1 MTNKYPSTEFK
12 HRIKSLKKDLKEF
25 CNQTIEIYRIST
37 NLIENYDEE
46 TKLEVHERSRKLSIY
61 SYEIEKSCI
70 NFMAVEKPVASDL
83 MYIESTIRV
92 ISHIKRIAQLSNKI
106 AESSEKIQKQ
116 KKHEKLLGDLKYM
129 VDYVQI
135 LLNTGFG
142 SFYNQDIDIAR
153 ELPEEDDKI
162 DDLFDKI
169 LTQVTEII
177 AENTDDALAIINILF
192 IARYLERIA
201 DRIVNIGDRVIF
213 INTHERPSIE
223 NLIKED
229 EN

>member
-116 KKHEKLLGDLKYM
+116 KKHEKLLSDLKYM
-129 VDYVQI
+129 ADYVQI